1 MWIWKLNLI
10 LINYTGNYIYKKC
23 QMNEY
28 KLQVEYPPAIASYTF
43 ASDKTVVFHKLKEL
57 PDLIKS
63 TEIKNEYDLAKAWAD
78 FAEQALIGE
87 FAESKT
93 KCWRG
98 HYEQFGR
105 VMLELM
111 RMSRDKI
118 LEKNKAI
125 AEMTPDLNNF
135 TFIGQ
140 PGDTEDRTFYRI
152 WFSLI
157 GHPDYQYPRIAN
169 IEFGTYN
176 YWGYLIGIAVNKV
189 NAQLY
194 ELKN

>member
-1 MWIWKLNLI
+1 MS
-10 LINYTGNYIYKKC
+10 
-23 QMNEY
+23 EY

-43 ASDKTVVFHKLKEL
+43 ENDKTVVFQKMKEL
-57 PDLIKS
+57 PDLLKS
-63 TEIKNEYDLAKAWAD
+63 AEINNEYDLAKAWAD

-87 FAESKT
+87 FAESKLT
-93 KCWRG
+93 CWRG

-111 RMSRDKI
+111 RMSRDKVN
-118 LEKNKAI
+118 EENKAI
-125 AEMTPDLNNF
+125 VEMTPDLDNF

-157 GHPDYQYPRIAN
+157 GHPDYQNPRIAN
-169 IEFGTYN
+169 IEFSIFN
-176 YWGYLIGIAVNKV
+176 YWGYLIGVAIFRINKQIYDLQKS
-189 NAQLY
+189 N
-194 ELKN
+194 